1 MFGSVPAARL
11 CARGTPC
18 QCGVAALALETRAA
32 AASALCTRADFAARS
47 LSSLTLSFNS
57 STFFSTSLRSTAV
70 CLSARLALLTASR
83 AACTAASSSTCH
95 SAIMQRSR
103 VASQAIRQHRTRK
116 VAETPGSPNRAWHQV
131 GFAHKDACGAEVRGC
146 DIVLEERARI
156 ADQARQTAILTQE
169 RVVAFGVCTVVAGQ
183 SQQYQYDPSD
193 NHRDAGCLLVHTA
206 SAQWFPPRKAGEG
219 GE

>member
-1 MFGSVPAARL
+1 
-11 CARGTPC
+11 
-18 QCGVAALALETRAA
+18 
-32 AASALCTRADFAARS
+32 
-47 LSSLTLSFNS
+47 
-57 STFFSTSLRSTAV
+57 
-70 CLSARLALLTASR
+70 
-83 AACTAASSSTCH
+83 
-95 SAIMQRSR
+95 MQRSR

-183 SQQYQYDPSD
+183 SQQYQCDPSD
-193 NHRDAGCLLVHTA
+193 NHRDAWLHSCFALLLVPATV
-206 SAQWFPPRKAGEG
+206 SFFPGKKAVSSE
-219 GE
+219 ERLQ